1 MSKLAPISQFAEGVL
16 AALEGQDSGFMWD
29 VTKSDGSVAQM
40 SEGQIVG
47 VVLKEL
53 RGLVQLVIGYAAT
66 ADDLRAFLSANN
78 IAP

>member
-1 MSKLAPISQFAEGVL
+1 MDTTPWTAID
-16 AALEGQDSGFMWD
+16 ALERQDSGFMWNI
-29 VTKSDGSVAQM
+29 TKPDGSAGQM

-53 RGLVQLVIGYAAT
+53 RGLVQLVIGYATT
-66 ADDLRAFLSANN
+66 AEDLRAFLSANN